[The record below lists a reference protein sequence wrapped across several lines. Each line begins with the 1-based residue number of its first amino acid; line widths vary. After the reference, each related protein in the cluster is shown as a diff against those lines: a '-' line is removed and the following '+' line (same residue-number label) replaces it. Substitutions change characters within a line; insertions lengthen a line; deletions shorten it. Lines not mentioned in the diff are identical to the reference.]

1 MKQFIFALCFLAA
14 AINLQAQVIPLDS
27 IRVQD
32 ANGVPVLLNQIV
44 TVQGTVTTHQEFGAV
59 LVYFQSG
66 TAGTVG
72 YDAAFCSGV
81 TRGDSVQITG
91 KVVQYNG
98 LTEFQ
103 PVNSF
108 QILSSGKTV
117 NPIVVTTTQARTNGE
132 AYESRLI
139 KINNITQVKNTSG
152 APVTQWT
159 VSGSGTNFRIFS
171 GGDSVEIRIYA
182 TSNIANTTIP
192 SFPFSVTALESQF
205 QSSPPYLSGY
215 QILPRDL
222 NDFTV
227 EGGGPN
233 IPAAPIETNITPTSV
248 TLTFATLSAGDTKV
262 KYFISDSLYQP
273 EVYTDSVYD
282 AALVTA
288 HSITL
293 NNLTPGKI
301 YYATVSSTNSTGTST
316 YTPKYFCTASHTTS
330 RGNFEVYFNKSI
342 DASIAMPNNI
352 ANGNT
357 DLKVRLGQRIDS
369 AQHSIDMAIYS
380 FDDVTI
386 IRDKLIN
393 AFARG
398 VKIRIVYDYRS
409 GTPQALMQDLI
420 NAGIGVMIRPSSSY
434 IMHNKFLIFD
444 SRDNSSYSDDWLW
457 CGSSNI
463 TTTQFNTDVQ
473 NVLLIQD
480 ESLCR
485 AYTREFEEMW
495 GSHNDN
501 KNPALSKFGA
511 QKLNNT
517 PHLFRINNKN
527 VECYFSPSDGVSDR
541 IVSLIQ
547 TETNKSIDFC
557 ILTFTRFQIENAMKS
572 RYNPPNTWVRG
583 VFDHDTS
590 GGQGMIFAEMHGT
603 GGSIPWSPAAKVYLE
618 NYTGM
623 LHHKYILIDPDM
635 PSSNP
640 VVETGSYN
648 FSNAATSGNDENI
661 LIIYDSLIA
670 NQYFQEFSKRMSDA
684 GGSIGIQKEGDVIP
698 SGFDV
703 YQNYPNPFN
712 PMTTIK
718 FAIASENQVTLKVN
732 DILGREVLVNNFGKL
747 NAGVYNYSLD
757 ASKLS
762 SGVYFYTIEAG
773 SKIKTMKMVV
783 MK

>member
-14 AINLQAQVIPLDS
+14 AISLEAQVIPLDS

-44 TVQGTVTTHQEFGAV
+44 TVQGVVTTHQEFGAV
-59 LVYFQSG
+59 LVYFQSN

-72 YDAAFCSGV
+72 YDATFCSGV
-81 TRGDSVQITG
+81 TRGDSVQVTG

-108 QILSSGKTV
+108 TVLGSGKTV
-117 NPIVVTTTQARTNGE
+117 NPVVITTTQARTNGE
-132 AYESRLI
+132 AYEGRLI

-152 APVTQWT
+152 VPVSTWT
-159 VSGSGTNFRIFS
+159 VTGSGTNYRIFS
-171 GGDSVEIRIYA
+171 GGDSCEIRIYA
-182 TSNIANTTIP
+182 TTNIANTNIP
-192 SFPFSVTALESQF
+192 SFPFSVTAEMSQF
-205 QSSPPYLSGY
+205 QSSSPYFGGY

-222 NDFTV
+222 SDFTI

-233 IPAAPIETNITPTSV
+233 IPSAPVESNITPTSV
-248 TLTFATLSAGDTKV
+248 TLTFNTISAGDTKI

-273 EVYTDSVYD
+273 IVYTDSVYD
-282 AALVTA
+282 AAQVTT
-288 HSITL
+288 HVITL

-301 YYATVSSTNSTGTST
+301 YYAQAVSTNASGTSQ
-316 YTPKYFCTASHTTS
+316 YSPKYFSTASHTTS
-330 RGNFEVYFNKSI
+330 RGIFEVYFNKSI
-342 DASIAMPNNI
+342 DASIAMPNNV

-409 GTPQALMQDLI
+409 GTPQPLMQDLI

-434 IMHNKFLIFD
+434 IMHNKFIIFD

-457 CGSSNI
+457 CGSANI

-473 NVLLIQD
+473 NVMLIQD

-495 GSHNDN
+495 GSHNDYM
-501 KNPALSKFGA
+501 NPAQAKFGA

-517 PHLFRINNKN
+517 PHIFKINNKN
-527 VECYFSPSDGVSDR
+527 VECYFAPSDAVSDR
-541 IVSLIQ
+541 IISLIS

-557 ILTFTRFQIENAMKS
+557 ILTFTRYQIENAMKS
-572 RYNPPNTWVRG
+572 KYNPPNTWVRG

-590 GGQGMIFAEMHGT
+590 GGQGSVFAEMKGVGGT
-603 GGSIPWSPAAKVYLE
+603 YPWNPPAKVYLE

-623 LHHKYILIDPDM
+623 LHHKYLLIDPDM

-640 VVETGSYN
+640 VVETGSFN
-648 FSNAATSGNDENI
+648 FTNSANSGNDENI
-661 LIIYDSLIA
+661 VIVYDSLIA
-670 NQYFQEFSKRMSDA
+670 NQYFQEFSARISDA
-684 GGSIGIQKEGDVIP
+684 GGSIGIKKDESIIP
-698 SGFDV
+698 TGFEV

-712 PMTTIK
+712 PTTTIK
-718 FAIASENQVTLKVN
+718 FAIAKDNPVTLKIT
-732 DILGREVLVNNFGKL
+732 DILGREVIKNDFGKL
-747 NAGVYNYSLD
+747 AAGVYSYSLD

-762 SGVYFYTIEAG
+762 SGVYFYTIESG
-773 SKIKTMKMVV
+773 SLVKTLKMVL